1 MNARL
6 SFAAGFLMLFG
17 SSAPLHAATIVQL
30 WNFSNPGESE
40 QRFRDAMT
48 HAQGDLRLELQ
59 TQIARTYSLRRRFDE
74 AHRLLDEIE
83 PRLQDAGLKPRL
95 RYLLERGRTFNS
107 SGNQAAAR
115 ALFVQAWELAR
126 PADEE
131 DLAIDA
137 AHMVA
142 IVDGG
147 EKALQWNLMAL
158 PLAINA
164 RDAEARRWK
173 ASLLNNIGYEL
184 KMLGRHDEALDYFR
198 KAVAAYEE
206 RGDKGS
212 IRVAHWM
219 VANALRML
227 RRYDEALAL
236 QLGLEK
242 QYAADGEV
250 DGYVLEEIAELYDA
264 LGDAARARPYFRRA
278 AEELGKDAAF
288 AKDDRRRLAR
298 LRERGGS

>member
-6 SFAAGFLMLFG
+6 RFAAGFLMLFG
-17 SSAPLHAATIVQL
+17 SSDPLHAATIVEL

-48 HAQGDLRLELQ
+48 NAQGDLRLELQ
-59 TQIARTYSLRRRFDE
+59 TQVARTYSLRRRFQE

-83 PRLQDAGLKPRL
+83 PRLPDAGLKPRL

-107 SGNQAAAR
+107 SGDKGAAR
-115 ALFVQAWELAR
+115 PLFVQAWELAR
-126 PADEE
+126 PAGEE

-164 RDAEARRWK
+164 RDTEARRWK
-173 ASLLNNIGYEL
+173 ASLFNNIGYEL
-184 KMLGRHDEALDYFR
+184 KMLGRNVEALDYFR
-198 KAVAAYEE
+198 KAVTAYEE

-212 IRVAHWM
+212 IRVARWM
-219 VANALRML
+219 VASTLRL
-227 RRYDEALAL
+227 LGRYDEALAI
-236 QLGLEK
+236 QLRLE
-242 QYAADGEV
+242 QEFAADGEV
-250 DGYVLEEIAELYDA
+250 DGYVFEEIAELYDA
-264 LGDAARARPYFRRA
+264 LGDAPKAKPYFRRA
-278 AEELGKDAAF
+278 AAELGKDDALV
-288 AKDDRRRLAR
+288 KDQPARLAR
-298 LRERGGS
+298 LKERGGS